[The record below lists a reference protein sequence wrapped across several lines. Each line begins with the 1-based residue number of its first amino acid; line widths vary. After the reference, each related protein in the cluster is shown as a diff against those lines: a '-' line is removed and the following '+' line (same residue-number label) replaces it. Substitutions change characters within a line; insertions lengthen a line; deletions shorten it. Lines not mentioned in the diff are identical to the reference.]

1 MKICF
6 LPFQV
11 FLQQQQGYR
20 KYKNGI
26 NLTGLEDTDMIRE
39 SPRGKQLPDE
49 KEQKQNKQNASGH
62 RHILERGGYSN
73 GLTHVDVFMMQC
85 VHSPNKLNPE
95 FTPPGGLQMF
105 SLFAFM
111 LYKKKKKFHDRK
123 ILTLIFYPLMALS
136 FPCFLFPSASPHLAD

>member
-1 MKICF
+1 
-6 LPFQV
+6 
-11 FLQQQQGYR
+11 
-20 KYKNGI
+20 
-26 NLTGLEDTDMIRE
+26 MIRE

-62 RHILERGGYSN
+62 RHILERGSYSN

-111 LYKKKKKFHDRK
+111 LYKKKRSSMTEKSSLLFFTRS
-123 ILTLIFYPLMALS
+123 LLCLSLAFFFLLLPLIWPIKL
-136 FPCFLFPSASPHLAD
+136 